1 VKRFPVKGMETMK
14 FLRTVGIAIV
24 LATLSIAGSAGAQD
38 WLGGT
43 PKKPIDELKVG
54 ISFRGGAGGNQ
65 YVLQYV
71 DKVRAMAEELGI
83 ELVLVDAEDDPGRQT
98 QQMPE
103 LIAQQP
109 DVIVVWALNAAGIVP
124 AIKQAHDA
132 GIPVVTVV
140 ADVDESGKQYVTA
153 HAGPNDTLQGKQA
166 AQALIDAM
174 GGKGNV
180 VALRG
185 PTGFAPADQRHQ
197 AFLDI
202 AAGYPDIKLLD
213 AQDSNWSVGKG
224 QSLMENFIT
233 RFGRDIDGVISSDGY
248 TGTGAYLATEAAV
261 KAGQIDDGHIK
272 FSDPNTVATAYDLIK
287 EGKYSAGVLQM
298 PQDDAEFSFKIAVQ
312 VAAGIDVPRYNYLP
326 TPVVTPENAAEYPRP
341 NL

>member
-1 VKRFPVKGMETMK
+1 MNILKKT
-14 FLRTVGIAIV
+14 V
-24 LATLSIAGSAGAQD
+24 LAVVMTGMTMVGSASAQD
-38 WLGGT
+38 WLGGE

-54 ISFRGGAGGNQ
+54 FSFRGGAGGNQ
-65 YVLQYV
+65 YVIQYV
-71 DKVRAMAEELGI
+71 EKLREMADELGI
-83 ELVLVDAEDDPGRQT
+83 ELVTVDAEDDPGRQT

-103 LIAQQP
+103 LIVQQP

-124 AIKQAHDA
+124 AIRQAHDA

-140 ADVDESGKQYVTA
+140 ADVDESGKNLVKA
-153 HAGPNDTLQGKQA
+153 HAGPNDTLQGTQA
-166 AQALIDAM
+166 AEALVTAM

-197 AFLDI
+197 AFLDV
-202 AAGYPDIKLLD
+202 AAKHPDIKLLD

-233 RFGRDIDGVISSDGY
+233 RFGQEIDGVISSDGY

-261 KAGQIDDGHIK
+261 KAGKIEEGHIK

-287 EGKYSAGVLQM
+287 EGKYSAGVLQL
-298 PQDDAEFSFKIAVQ
+298 PQDDAEFSFKIAIK
-312 VAAGIDVPRYNYLP
+312 VAAGIDVDRYNYLP
-326 TPVVTPENAAEYPRP
+326 TPVVTPENASDYPRP
-341 NL
+341 GL

>member
-1 VKRFPVKGMETMK
+1 MRTLMK
-14 FLRTVGIAIV
+14 LAALGLAAV
-24 LATLSIAGSAGAQD
+24 LTTAGPALAQD

-43 PKKPIDELKVG
+43 PKKPINELKVG
-54 ISFRGGAGGNQ
+54 FSFRGGAGGNL

-71 DKVRAMAEELGI
+71 DKVREMAKELGV
-83 ELVLVDAEDDPGRQT
+83 EVVMVDAEDDPGRQT

-124 AIKQAHDA
+124 ALKQAHDA
-132 GIPVVTVV
+132 GIPIVTIV

-166 AQALIDAM
+166 ARALIEAM

-185 PTGFAPADQRHQ
+185 PTGFGPADQRHQ
-197 AFLDI
+197 AFLDV
-202 AAGYPDIKLLD
+202 AAEYPDIKLLD
-213 AQDSNWSVGKG
+213 AQDSNWSVDKG

-233 RFGRDIDGVISSDGY
+233 RFGHDIDGVISSDGY
-248 TGTGAYLATEAAV
+248 TGTGGYLAVEAAV
-261 KAGQIDDGHIK
+261 KAGQIEEGHIK
-272 FSDPNTVATAYDLIK
+272 FADPNAVGTSYDLVAA
-287 EGKYSAGVLQM
+287 GKYSAGVLQL
-298 PQDDAEFSFKIAVQ
+298 PQSDAEFSFRIAIK
-312 VAAGIDVPRYNYLP
+312 VAAGIPVDRYNYLP
-326 TPVVTPENAAEYPRP
+326 TPVITPENATEYPRP
-341 NL
+341 EL